1 MPVIEMTNITRSYQ
15 MGGGELK
22 VLKEITLNIDS
33 GEFVAI
39 MGPSGSGKSTL
50 MQIMG
55 LLDRPT
61 SGRYHLLGR
70 DVSRLSDDEGAVLRS
85 KVVWF
90 IFQQFNLLPRTSA
103 LDNVILPMIYTGQG
117 HLKERGRELLRAT
130 GLADRMEHQ
139 PNELSGGQQQRVAI
153 ARALVNKPQIVFA
166 DEPTGNLSSEQA
178 KDILQ
183 LLKDLNQQG
192 LTVVLVTHDP
202 EIAAYARRI
211 IRLHDGLIV
220 EDKPHVSVLKEQGY
234 LESGLSVSP
243 KTTTQFISK
252 LEFPRFTL
260 AELKE
265 HISSAFRAMAVHKV
279 RSSLSILGVLIGVAA
294 VIAMLAVGS
303 GAQASI
309 QARLASLGA
318 NVVMVFS
325 GAPSSR
331 GIMGAAGD
339 YTRLTLDDANA
350 VKSASPYIC
359 DMYPEVEGGHE
370 RVVYKDQNTVVEV
383 QGVTP
388 NYESIRSSTPTI
400 GRFFTE
406 EEDSAR
412 VRVAL
417 LGQTVVHDL
426 FKDQNPVGETVKIN
440 RTNFKVIGVLPP
452 KGATGFSDQDALV
465 VIPLHTAM
473 KRLLSTDYLHEM
485 AVQCSSP
492 EFIPLVMSDV
502 EALLRKRHRLQ
513 SNKENDFTLRNNA
526 ETQATLSST
535 TRTLS
540 LVLMSVAAISLVVG
554 GIGIMNIMLVSV
566 NERTREIGL
575 RKAVGAARRAILI
588 QFLLEASVLSIV
600 GGMIGIALGVSVAL
614 ALSQLAGW
622 TTIVTPQSIVLAFAF
637 SAGVGVIFG
646 FWPAYKAS
654 LRSPIEALRY
664 E

>member
-1 MPVIEMTNITRSYQ
+1 MPVIQMTDISRSYQ

-22 VLKEITLNIDS
+22 VLKDITLNIEA

-61 SGRYHLLGR
+61 SGRYRLLGR
-70 DVSRLSDDEGAVLRS
+70 DVSQLSDDEGAVLRS
-85 KVVWF
+85 QAVGF

-103 LDNVILPMIYTGQG
+103 LENVILPMIYTGQG
-117 HLKERGRELLRAT
+117 HLKERGRELLRAM
-130 GLADRMEHQ
+130 GLTERMAHE

-153 ARALVNKPQIVFA
+153 ARALVNKPQILFA
-166 DEPTGNLSSEQA
+166 DEPTGNLSSEQT

-192 LTVVLVTHDP
+192 LTVVLVTHDS
-202 EIAAYARRI
+202 EIAKSAHRI
-211 IRLHDGLIV
+211 IRLHDGALI
-220 EDKPHVSVLKEQGY
+220 EDKSNAPAPEGQGQLGSAQLISN
-234 LESGLSVSP
+234 LES
-243 KTTTQFISK
+243 
-252 LEFPRFTL
+252 PRFSL
-260 AELKE
+260 AELRE
-265 HISSAFRAMAVHKV
+265 HIGSAFRAMAAHKV
-279 RSSLSILGVLIGVAA
+279 RSGLSVLGILIGVAA
-294 VIAMLAVGS
+294 VIAMLAVGT

-309 QARLASLGA
+309 QARLLSLGS
-318 NVVMVFS
+318 NVIMLFP
-325 GAPSSR
+325 GAPNTR
-331 GIMGAAGD
+331 GVMGAMGD
-339 YTRLTLDDANA
+339 YTRLALDD
-350 VKSASPYIC
+350 VKVVRNASPHISDIYG
-359 DMYPEVEGGHE
+359 EVEGGHE
-370 RVVYKDQNTVVEV
+370 RVVYKNQNTVVEV
-383 QGVTP
+383 QGVP
-388 NYESIRSSTPTI
+388 ISYESIRNSTPVL

-406 EEDSAR
+406 EEDLAR

-426 FKDQNPVGETVKIN
+426 FEDKNPVGETVKIN
-440 RTNFKVIGVLPP
+440 RTNFKVIGVLPQ
-452 KGATGFSDQDALV
+452 KGAQGFSDQDALV

-473 KRLLSTDYLHEM
+473 YRLLNTRYLHEM
-485 AVQCSSP
+485 AIQSDSP
-492 EFIPLVMSDV
+492 ESIDKVMSDV
-502 EALLRKRHRLQ
+502 APVLRKRHRLA

-526 ETQATLSST
+526 ETQKALSST
-535 TRTLS
+535 TQTLS
-540 LVLMSVAAISLVVG
+540 LLLLSVAAISLVVG
-554 GIGIMNIMLVSV
+554 GVGIMNIMLVSV

-588 QFLLEASVLSIV
+588 QFLLEASVLSTMGGLMGIV
-600 GGMIGIALGVSVAL
+600 LGISIAA

-622 TTIVTPQSIVLAFAF
+622 ATIVTYQSIVLAFSF

-646 FWPAYKAS
+646 FWPAHKAS